1 MTALSLMQRT
11 DEIKIKKVGGREM
24 ALVPVKT
31 WQDIEDYF
39 EDSKTVGAEDHVCT
53 MEKAGVAPSLDQI
66 ELWASALQTLNK
78 GKVRMGR
85 EVSLNLFSK
94 KYDITKPP
102 SMTKQDMQSIREVL
116 ECISEAKDDFDP
128 SMLEVQS
135 QLSDS
140 VGRY

>member
-1 MTALSLMQRT
+1 MSIIGTSHSPSPISMSVSRRRDVSTT
-11 DEIKIKKVGGREM
+11 DPSSIGDEVF
-24 ALVPVKT
+24 
-31 WQDIEDYF
+31 EDYF

-66 ELWASALQTLNK
+66 ELWASALQILNK

-135 QLSDS
+135 
-140 VGRY
+140 